1 MAQSGLHALAG
12 AYIARAW
19 VKTEDSISG
28 RAKAGGLKLGVVL
41 GALLPDVDFFLL
53 GPLYLFNT
61 TLAVTMH
68 RSFTHSLL
76 FTLVIVGVVWL
87 MAHARRS
94 DHLKSLAWGLG
105 VGILS
110 HMVLDVAM
118 WFGGI
123 QWLWPLGY
131 VGVPQELNLWRW
143 LTVPREV
150 SNLLGAL
157 DYLCF
162 GLYYVYL
169 GRAARRLATDQAF
182 LGRLG
187 WFTRLQWVLTVVF
200 IGLAFVLGGWFDVA
214 HYALFIVFFFPLS
227 LYVTVKMRATIYGL

>member
-12 AYIARAW
+12 TYMARAW
-19 VKTEDSISG
+19 VKTDDSPSG
-28 RAKAGGLKLGVVL
+28 RETAGGLKFGLVL
-41 GALLPDVDFFLL
+41 GALLPDADFFLL

-61 TLAVTMH
+61 GLAEKMH

-76 FTLVIVGVVWL
+76 TTLLVVGVIWL
-87 MAHARRS
+87 VALNRRS
-94 DHLKSLAWGLG
+94 GYLKGFALGLG
-105 VGILS
+105 GGILS

-131 VGVPQELNLWRW
+131 VGVPQELNLWTW
-143 LTVPREV
+143 LAVPRWV

-157 DYLCF
+157 DYLFF
-162 GLYYVYL
+162 GLYYLYL
-169 GRAARRLATDQAF
+169 ARAARRLGTDHPF
-182 LGRLG
+182 LGRLVA
-187 WFTRLQWVLTVVF
+187 FTRLQWVTLAIFT
-200 IGLAFVLGGWFDVA
+200 GLAFVLGGWFDVA

-227 LYVTVKMRATIYGL
+227 LYVTVKMRATIHAQ